1 MNGFTQKRALWTF
14 IRKIYIT
21 GLTEPYALLIDSLTE
36 PTHLLY
42 IERYIHYFIA
52 EVQ

>member
-1 MNGFTQKRALWTF
+1 MNIHSQLKYHRF
-14 IRKIYIT
+14 I
-21 GLTEPYALLIDSLTE
+21 TEPYALHIDSLKE